1 MHIRV
6 GQKVAYPSQGVCQV
20 EAIED
25 RRIGDFSEKFYMLRL
40 LANNSAIMIPRSKI
54 LEIGVRP
61 IINSIQ
67 CQDLLRFL
75 SEDFENPPSDWKI
88 RTKEFNAKVQSG
100 DIFQV
105 ADVLKKLYCLSRLKS
120 LSFREQ
126 RLLEKTKF
134 LVVSEIAIVCSQ
146 PDCMIEEKVDELLEI
161 SYRKHVGEKLEASS
175 ASKTVH

>member
-6 GQKVAYPSQGVCQV
+6 GQKVTYPSQGVCQV

-25 RRIGDFSEKFYMLRL
+25 RQIGGFSEKFYMLRL
-40 LANNSAIMIPRSKI
+40 LANNSSIMIPRSKI

-67 CQDLLRFL
+67 CQNLLKFL
-75 SEDFENPPSDWKI
+75 SEDFEEPPSDWKI

-105 ADVLKKLYCLSRLKS
+105 ADVLKKLYYLSRLKS

-126 RLLEKTKF
+126 RMFEKTKF
-134 LVVSEIAIVCSQ
+134 LVVSEMAIVCSQ
-146 PDCMIEEKVDELLEI
+146 PECMIEEKVNELLEI
-161 SYRKHVGEKLEASS
+161 SYKKHIGQEIKASS
-175 ASKTVH
+175 ASEAIH